1 MALSR
6 GFLSLKGHL
15 AMSGDIFDC
24 QDWGMLL
31 MFSEK
36 PGMEHLTMHSP
47 PTTKNHLAQNV
58 ISAEAEILL

>member
-6 GFLSLKGHL
+6 GVLSLKGHL

-24 QDWGMLL
+24 WDWGMLL
-31 MFSEK
+31 TFSEK
-36 PGMEHLTMHSP
+36 LGMEHLTVHSP
-47 PTTKNHLAQNV
+47 PTTKKPLAQNV

>member
-1 MALSR
+1 M
-6 GFLSLKGHL
+6 GHL

-24 QDWGMLL
+24 RDWGLL
-31 MFSEK
+31 LTFSEK
-36 PGMEHLTMHSP
+36 PGMEHLTMRSP